1 MSRRPVRITDVARQA
16 GVSTATVSRVLNGA
30 PSVDPE
36 LAQRVRAAA
45 AATRYVP
52 NSNGRAL
59 RRQRADVWAAV
70 VSDVQN
76 PFFTSLVA
84 AVEHVAVSAGY
95 SVMLCNTDEQLDRE
109 RVYLETAIAQRMSGV
124 VVSVTS
130 EQHSDLTPLTEAH
143 IPTVVVDRRV
153 QGFTGDTILVDNV
166 EAGRLAGSHLLELG
180 HKEIF
185 TMAGPKGVSTTEDR
199 LLGIHEVL
207 AAAGV
212 PMGGRHL
219 VRTDLKAD
227 EAEAAVRTQL
237 DRADRP
243 TAIFASNGP
252 LSTGAYRAIQR
263 SGLRMPQDISL
274 IGVDDEHWTTM
285 VTPPL
290 TLIAQPVDALGA
302 LAAQRLL
309 ARAADEH
316 TEPAHVLMPPELR
329 VRGTTGTAPAG

>member
-1 MSRRPVRITDVARQA
+1 MRRRTVRITDVAREA

-36 LAQRVRAAA
+36 LAERVRAAA

-59 RRQRADVWAAV
+59 RRQRADIWAAV

-76 PFFTSLVA
+76 PFFTSLVT

-109 RVYLETAIAQRMSGV
+109 RAYLEAAIAQRMAGV

-130 EQHSDLTPLTEAH
+130 EQHSDLTPLLDAH

-153 QGFTGDTILVDNV
+153 QGFTGDTILMDNV
-166 EAGRLAGSHLLELG
+166 EAGRLAGRHLLDLG
-180 HKEIF
+180 HREVF
-185 TMAGPKGVSTTEDR
+185 TMAGPSGVSTTEDR
-199 LLGIHEVL
+199 LLGIREVL
-207 AAAGV
+207 EAAGL
-212 PMGGRHL
+212 PMQGRHL

-227 EAEAAVRTQL
+227 EAETAVRAML

-263 SGLRMPQDISL
+263 SGFRMPDDISL
-274 IGVDDEHWTTM
+274 LGVDDERWTTM
-285 VTPPL
+285 VNPNL
-290 TLIAQPVDALGA
+290 TLIAQPVEALGR
-302 LAAQRLL
+302 LAAERLL
-309 ARAADEH
+309 ARAADDQ
-316 TEPAHVLMPPELR
+316 TEAVHVLMAPEMK
-329 VRGTTGTAPAG
+329 VRGTTGPVPAS